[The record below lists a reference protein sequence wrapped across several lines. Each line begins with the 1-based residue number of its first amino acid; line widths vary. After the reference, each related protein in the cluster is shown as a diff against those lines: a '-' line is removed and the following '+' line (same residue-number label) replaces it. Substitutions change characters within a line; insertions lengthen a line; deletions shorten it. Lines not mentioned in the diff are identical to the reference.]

1 MNKLMGFLELKEM
14 DLPAVPWKQYSGSE
28 KMDDHYLWTVRCAKY
43 RGDDLNLPRC
53 VGKDAETATA
63 FAEKLHRR
71 INGIVVFYPY
81 FIAEKSGTLL
91 VNKDKVIIEAVHDDL
106 WNLVTHGER
115 DVSITY
121 KEDSREYNGNW
132 DFLLDTEQKNIL
144 SHVPEI
150 KRTFRNELFSK
161 DILLEWSFAK
171 NCDKDK
177 KPVGKPY
184 LVFYEART
192 V

>member
-14 DLPAVPWKQYSGSE
+14 NLPAVPWKQYSGSE
-28 KMDDHYLWTVRCAKY
+28 KMDEQYLWTVRCAKY
-43 RGDDLNLPRC
+43 WGDDLNLPRC
-53 VGKDAETATA
+53 V
-63 FAEKLHRR
+63 
-71 INGIVVFYPY
+71 GIVVFYPY

-121 KEDSREYNGNW
+121 KEDSREYNGNR
-132 DFLLDTEQKNIL
+132 DFLSDTEQKNIL

>member
-14 DLPAVPWKQYSGSE
+14 NLPAVPWKQYSGSE

-121 KEDSREYNGNW
+121 KEESREYNGSR
-132 DFLLDTEQKNIL
+132 DFLSDDEQDNIL

-150 KRTFRNELFSK
+150 RKTFRNELFSK

-171 NCDKDK
+171 NCNKDK
-177 KPVGKPY
+177 KPVGNPY